1 MQGAIEKD
9 FLNLLSA
16 HCTTE
21 KGVRQYTL
29 FLRAI
34 GAAGAQLPYKQK
46 VTSSNLVSP
55 TIYFRALYNARFLF
69 WALSSAGE
77 HHLHT
82 VGVAG
87 SNPVSPTKI
96 KTFALKGKGF
106 LLWAYDGYS
115 SPKVRVQ
122 EKRIP
127 LYQAGSL
134 IFVHPIRDSSGSEAE
149 RRNPVFPTERR
160 DTKTFLFSFPD
171 SDMSHGKRTAIKNCL
186 RNSFCLCISHQGAI

>member
-1 MQGAIEKD
+1 M
-9 FLNLLSA
+9 
-16 HCTTE
+16 
-21 KGVRQYTL
+21 RQYTL

-87 SNPVSPTKI
+87 SNPVAPTIELPGHK
-96 KTFALKGKGF
+96 A
-106 LLWAYDGYS
+106 
-115 SPKVRVQ
+115 VC
-122 EKRIP
+122 
-127 LYQAGSL
+127 
-134 IFVHPIRDSSGSEAE
+134 FV
-149 RRNPVFPTERR
+149 
-160 DTKTFLFSFPD
+160 TFLIQGQNTVLFRNNSEIVP
-171 SDMSHGKRTAIKNCL
+171 TNCIIL
-186 RNSFCLCISHQGAI
+186 HLI

>member
-55 TIYFRALYNARFLF
+55 TIYFRALYNARFFCFGRL
-69 WALSSAGE
+69 AQRES
-77 HHLHT
+77 
-82 VGVAG
+82 
-87 SNPVSPTKI
+87 I
-96 KTFALKGKGF
+96 TFTR
-106 LLWAYDGYS
+106 W
-115 SPKVRVQ
+115 
-122 EKRIP
+122 
-127 LYQAGSL
+127 GSL
-134 IFVHPIRDSSGSEAE
+134 V
-149 RRNPVFPTERR
+149 
-160 DTKTFLFSFPD
+160 
-171 SDMSHGKRTAIKNCL
+171 RT
-186 RNSFCLCISHQGAI
+186 Q

>member
-9 FLNLLSA
+9 FLYLLSA

-21 KGVRQYTL
+21 KGVRKYTL

-69 WALSSAGE
+69 WALSAAGE
-77 HHLHT
+77 HHRRT

-87 SNPVSPTKI
+87 SNPVAPTIELHGQKLVCFWLFY
-96 KTFALKGKGF
+96 FA
-106 LLWAYDGYS
+106 S
-115 SPKVRVQ
+115 SFDFFSG
-122 EKRIP
+122 
-127 LYQAGSL
+127 LSL
-134 IFVHPIRDSSGSEAE
+134 VIRGIMSC
-149 RRNPVFPTERR
+149 
-160 DTKTFLFSFPD
+160 LFSFP
-171 SDMSHGKRTAIKNCL
+171 
-186 RNSFCLCISHQGAI
+186 F

>member
-29 FLRAI
+29 FYGRL
-34 GAAGAQLPYKQK
+34 AQRERSCL
-46 VTSSNLVSP
+46 TSRRSRVR
-55 TIYFRALYNARFLF
+55 ILYRPPFISVHCNNARFLF

-87 SNPVSPTKI
+87 SNPVAPTIELPGQKFVCFWLFC
-96 KTFALKGKGF
+96 FAPSFDFFSG
-106 LLWAYDGYS
+106 
-115 SPKVRVQ
+115 
-122 EKRIP
+122 I
-127 LYQAGSL
+127 SL
-134 IFVHPIRDSSGSEAE
+134 VIRGIMSC
-149 RRNPVFPTERR
+149 
-160 DTKTFLFSFPD
+160 LFSFP
-171 SDMSHGKRTAIKNCL
+171 
-186 RNSFCLCISHQGAI
+186 F